1 MLRPI
6 QTLMLFAWSSLLV
19 SLCVAEPTAAAST
32 GASPDSA
39 QTIFTDLTQ
48 ANGPQNSSAAA
59 PGAAASSGNGSATLF
74 IDLTRGDAP
83 TATPERD
90 YRDVSDPRTRHID
103 LSNGASPPS
112 SEEIEA
118 PLPPVEIDTITI
130 NADRLNDPYEEANR
144 GRFRNHVRLHR
155 YVIDPV
161 ERAYFYVVPTPA
173 RDGLHNFL
181 TNLETPAVLAND
193 LFQGRL
199 DRAGD
204 TLSRFVVNTTI
215 GIVGIFD
222 FAGKAGIPYRDNDF
236 GATLAAY
243 GVSDYPYLLIPVIG
257 PSNPRDLGGKVVD
270 FAIDPLHF
278 VTLPGGIITSI
289 GHTGLHELDK
299 RSVDAGEL
307 DKLDKTSPDA
317 YAEERGKARERRN
330 AEVNGT
336 PLPPQEL
343 H

>member
-1 MLRPI
+1 MLS
-6 QTLMLFAWSSLLV
+6 AWSCLLV
-19 SLCVAEPTAAAST
+19 SLCATEAGAAAST
-32 GASPDSA
+32 GASPDSP
-39 QTIFTDLTQ
+39 QTIFMDLTQ
-48 ANGPQNSSAAA
+48 ANGPKNSSGTA
-59 PGAAASSGNGSATLF
+59 PRDPTQTMF
-74 IDLTRGDAP
+74 IDLSKGDAP
-83 TATPERD
+83 IAMPERV
-90 YRDVSDPRTRHID
+90 YRDTNNPRTRHID
-103 LSNGASPPS
+103 LSNGA
-112 SEEIEA
+112 
-118 PLPPVEIDTITI
+118 PLPTLEESEPPPPTQIDTITI

-181 TNLETPAVLAND
+181 TNLETPSVLAND

-215 GIVGIFD
+215 GIGGIFD

-236 GATLAAY
+236 GATLANY

-270 FAIDPLHF
+270 YVIDPLHF

-289 GHTGLHELDK
+289 GHAGLHELDK

-307 DKLDKTSPDA
+307 DMLDKNSPDA

-330 AEVNGT
+330 AEINGM
-336 PLPPQEL
+336 PLPAQEF